1 MPASHPAAAR
11 PASRPAAR
19 PTAARP
25 AIARRSLLRALALAP
40 LAAALGRIEPAAA
53 QRALPEIHVYK
64 SPTCGCCNDWIK
76 HLQAAGFR
84 VGFTNVPDS
93 RFYRA
98 KLGMPARFG
107 SCHTALVNGYV
118 IEGHVPAA
126 DIRKLL
132 RDQPEA
138 IGLAVPG
145 MPVGSPGMDGPEYRG
160 LADPYDVLLVQGDG
174 RWRVFTSYAGR

>member
-1 MPASHPAAAR
+1 MPASDPAAVRPALRPASHPAAAR
-11 PASRPAAR
+11 SAAE
-19 PTAARP
+19 
-25 AIARRSLLRALALAP
+25 RRRLLRALALAP

-53 QRALPEIHVYK
+53 QRALPEIYVYK
-64 SPTCGCCNDWIK
+64 SSTCGCCNDWIK

-126 DIRKLL
+126 DIRKL
-132 RDQPEA
+132 
-138 IGLAVPG
+138 
-145 MPVGSPGMDGPEYRG
+145 
-160 LADPYDVLLVQGDG
+160 
-174 RWRVFTSYAGR
+174 YAGR

>member
-1 MPASHPAAAR
+1 MK
-11 PASRPAAR
+11 
-19 PTAARP
+19 
-25 AIARRSLLRALALAP
+25 RRRALACLLGTAGLLTVP
-40 LAAALGRIEPAAA
+40 ALWA
-53 QRALPEIHVYK
+53 QGQTVLVEVWK